1 MCCPLILYREETIS
15 RAKGLDIMKKR
26 EEEGERR
33 SVNLEDHEQVKER
46 GESSET
52 NPQKKERT
60 TRSIYSSSQ
69 CAPVIKVTS

>member
-15 RAKGLDIMKKR
+15 GAKGLDIMKKR
-26 EEEGERR
+26 EEEGER

-46 GESSET
+46 GESSKT
-52 NPQKKERT
+52 NPKKKERT

-69 CAPVIKVTS
+69 HAPMIKVTS